1 MRIGICSVGTELL
14 TGDQVDSNATWLGAR
29 IGELGAQA
37 SLTVAVSDDIDQ
49 IADVLRFLLERCDG
63 VVVGGGL
70 GPTPDDLTRDAVAV
84 VAGVPLEHRDDL
96 EEAII
101 QRFVQLGARMS
112 PNNLRQAR
120 VPAGAV
126 TWPPVGTAPGF
137 MVEVGPDRAPV
148 WVLPGVPWELQALFD
163 EHVAP
168 DIVARTGGE
177 VAVTRLVH
185 VTGMGESHVSAAL
198 EDVEDRAR
206 QAGVGVAYLATRS
219 EILVKLTATGPD
231 RDEAFVAGQP
241 WVDAVSERLGMA
253 VAGVDAAS
261 VEQAVHELL
270 KAAGR
275 TVAVAESATAGLVMA
290 RLAEVPGCSA
300 TLRGGAVVYATD
312 TKASIAGIDPELL
325 ETHPPVSRPV
335 TEALARAIRDRLG
348 ADYGVATTGVAGP
361 DPQDGVEVGTCV
373 WAVCGPDGHVDVHER
388 VVTGD
393 RQTVRGRLATA
404 ALETLRRRLLAD
416 RDG

>member
-1 MRIGICSVGTELL
+1 
-14 TGDQVDSNATWLGAR
+14 
-29 IGELGAQA
+29 
-37 SLTVAVSDDIDQ
+37 
-49 IADVLRFLLERCDG
+49 
-63 VVVGGGL
+63 
-70 GPTPDDLTRDAVAV
+70 
-84 VAGVPLEHRDDL
+84 
-96 EEAII
+96 
-101 QRFVQLGARMS
+101 
-112 PNNLRQAR
+112 
-120 VPAGAV
+120 
-126 TWPPVGTAPGF
+126 
-137 MVEVGPDRAPV
+137 
-148 WVLPGVPWELQALFD
+148 
-163 EHVAP
+163 
-168 DIVARTGGE
+168 
-177 VAVTRLVH
+177 
-185 VTGMGESHVSAAL
+185 MGESHVSAAL

-241 WVDAVSERLGMA
+241 WVDSVSARLGMA